1 VLVLV
6 IDPGH
11 HQKQPRLS
19 SFTSIVP
26 QRPDLD
32 QQRSKL
38 DNEHDW
44 GAKEMLAGLINCF
57 MRMDCLPLFRGQ
69 ETREQTFNVDRCR
82 HGLETSSI
90 WMQEIAG
97 AADRGVRLECR

>member
-1 VLVLV
+1 
-6 IDPGH
+6 
-11 HQKQPRLS
+11 
-19 SFTSIVP
+19 
-26 QRPDLD
+26 
-32 QQRSKL
+32 
-38 DNEHDW
+38 
-44 GAKEMLAGLINCF
+44 MLAGLINCF